1 MSAAQRSID
10 ASQAPLA
17 RRLLS
22 LIDLTSLN
30 ESDDE
35 AAIVRLAALASTD
48 AGRVAAVCTW
58 RRLVPVACR
67 ELHGRGIA
75 VAAVANF
82 PAGGADI
89 ETAAAETA
97 AAISAGAAE
106 VDVVFPYSEFLAGRP
121 QVGLELVRACRRAC
135 AERALLKV
143 ILETGQ
149 LETADNIR
157 RAADIAIDGG
167 AHFLKTSTGKT
178 ATGATPKAAAVLLEA
193 IAAAASRGQRVGLKV
208 SGGIR
213 TLSQARSYLDLYE
226 ARLGAGSAGTSSF
239 RIGASALMQ
248 ELLAIARGQR
258 R

>member
-1 MSAAQRSID
+1 MSAAQPSID
-10 ASQAPLA
+10 SSLTALA

-35 AAIVRLAALASTD
+35 ASIVQLAALASTD

-58 RRLVPVACR
+58 PRLVPVACR
-67 ELHGRGIA
+67 ELRGSGIA

-82 PAGGADI
+82 PAGAADI
-89 ETAAAETA
+89 EAATADTV
-97 AAISAGAAE
+97 AAIDVGATE
-106 VDVVFPYSEFLAGRP
+106 IDVVLPYRELLAARP
-121 QVGLELVRACRRAC
+121 EVALALVRACRRAC
-135 AERALLKV
+135 GERAVLKV

-149 LETADNIR
+149 LESADHIR

-178 ATGATPKAAAVLLEA
+178 TPGATPEAAAVLLDA
-193 IAAAASRGQRVGLKV
+193 IAGAASRGLKVGCKV

-213 TLSQARSYLDLYE
+213 TLSQARSYLALYE
-226 ARLGAGSAGTSSF
+226 ARFGAGSADPSNF

-248 ELLAIARGQR
+248 ELLAVARGQGA
-258 R
+258 